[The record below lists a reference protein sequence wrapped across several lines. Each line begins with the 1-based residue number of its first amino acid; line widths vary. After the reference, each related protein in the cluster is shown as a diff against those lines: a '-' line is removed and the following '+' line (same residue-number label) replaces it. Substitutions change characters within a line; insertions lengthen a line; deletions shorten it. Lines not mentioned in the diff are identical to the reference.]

1 MRCERVRDLVPG
13 LVDGSSVA
21 NRLTRAHV
29 NRCLRCQAEL
39 AQYRRLRRTARSLEQ
54 ERWVPPADLLDA
66 VLAGLERAG
75 DRTAARTRRAVAV
88 RRRDGGHR
96 RRRPPGAVLLT
107 RRARRA
113 TDGRRA
119 RTRRSRRRR
128 GACC

>member
-1 MRCERVRDLVPG
+1 VRCERVRDLVPG

-75 DRTAARTRRAVAV
+75 DRTAARTRRAIALA
-88 RRRDGGHR
+88 GGMAATAAGAA
-96 RRRPPGAVLLT
+96 GAVLLT
-107 RRARRA
+107 RRARA
-113 TDGRRA
+113 H
-119 RTRRSRRRR
+119 
-128 GACC
+128 

>member
-54 ERWVPPADLLDA
+54 ERWLPPADLLDA

-75 DRTAARTRRAVAV
+75 DRTAARTRRALVYV
-88 RRRDGGHR
+88 GGITATAAAAGAA
-96 RRRPPGAVLLT
+96 GAVLLT
-107 RRARRA
+107 RRAR
-113 TDGRRA
+113 
-119 RTRRSRRRR
+119 S
-128 GACC
+128 